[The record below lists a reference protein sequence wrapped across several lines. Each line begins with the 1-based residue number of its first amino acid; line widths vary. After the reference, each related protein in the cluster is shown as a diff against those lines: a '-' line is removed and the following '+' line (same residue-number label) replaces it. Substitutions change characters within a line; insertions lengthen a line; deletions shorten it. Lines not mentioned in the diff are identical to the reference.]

1 MDSGNLSGSR
11 KSLERKSEIEMMP
24 VDSQRSGGADPNFS
38 QRSGPQSMNESQR
51 SEGDP
56 VSMHIDDAGMESI
69 EMDDGVNVD
78 QPTSKQPSEKAD
90 SIDYDNRDPN
100 NIHEDVKVNFADI
113 IAEPSG
119 AHSFETVWGTSYKV
133 YSLTKY
139 WIYQVMSLIFGIP
152 ISLFW
157 GIYFSCLAFCSVWC
171 ITPCIRSF
179 IIKIG
184 FVGKLWGACV
194 GTVLDPCF
202 ESIGLVL
209 SRVRVAMTVRK
220 E

>member
-1 MDSGNLSGSR
+1 MDNSNLRDSR
-11 KSLERKSEIEMMP
+11 KSLERHSEIEMTP
-24 VDSQRSGGADPNFS
+24 VDSQRSGPDSS
-38 QRSGPQSMNESQR
+38 QGQR
-51 SEGDP
+51 TAGDP
-56 VSMHIDDAGMESI
+56 VSLHIDDDGMENI
-69 EMDDGVNVD
+69 EMGPVNDGVNVD
-78 QPTSKQPSEKAD
+78 QPTSRQPSEKAE
-90 SIDYDNRDPN
+90 SINYDNRDPN

-133 YSLTKY
+133 YSVTKY
-139 WIYQVMSLIFGIP
+139 WIYRIMSLVFGIP

-202 ESIGLVL
+202 ESIGLIL